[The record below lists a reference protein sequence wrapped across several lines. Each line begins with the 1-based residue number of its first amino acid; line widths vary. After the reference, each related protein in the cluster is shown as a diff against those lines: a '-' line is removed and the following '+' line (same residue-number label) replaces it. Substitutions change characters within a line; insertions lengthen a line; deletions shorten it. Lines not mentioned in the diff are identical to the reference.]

1 MGNELR
7 SNELVSGVVRRL
19 DDGTLVVALGGVEA
33 VVPPDEQVTGE
44 SFHVGDPFV
53 GVVLS
58 PEDGGSLSRIAVS
71 RTRPALVQRL
81 LEAEVPEIRQGL
93 VVIRSLVRKP
103 GVASK
108 LTVSSPGSETD
119 SVAVTKGPNGA
130 HLEAVSRLLGGEN
143 VDVVAFD
150 DDLVTFVSNV
160 VAPARISRVTV
171 DVVARTAT
179 LIVPDG
185 DCKSAVGAKGVNVL
199 LAAQVTG
206 YRVEVI
212 MESKAPENPGHHA
225 SYPAS

>member
-7 SNELVSGVVRRL
+7 SDELVSGVVCRL
-19 DDGTLVVALGGVEA
+19 DDGTLVVELGGVEA
-33 VVPPDEQVTGE
+33 VVPPAEQVTGE
-44 SFHVGDPFV
+44 SFRVGDPFV

-58 PEDGGSLSRIAVS
+58 PEDGGSLSRIVVS

-103 GVASK
+103 GIASK
-108 LTVSSPGSETD
+108 FTVSSPDGETD
-119 SVAVTKGPNGA
+119 SAAVTKGPNGA
-130 HLEAVSRLLGGEN
+130 HLDAVSRLLAGEK

-150 DDLVTFVSNV
+150 DDPVRFVCNV
-160 VAPARISRVTV
+160 VAPARILRVTV
-171 DVVARTAT
+171 DVVAGTAT
-179 LIVPDG
+179 VIVADA
-185 DCKSAVGAKGVNVL
+185 DFRLAVGAKGVNVL

-212 MESKAPENPGHHA
+212 MESKAPA
-225 SYPAS
+225 SPA